1 MVLGRLRELL
11 SLECQKAPVRIGSL
25 HLVCIIDDDES
36 VRAATTCLVRSLGF
50 SAHTFASAEEFLQS
64 PYVQETFCL
73 IVDVQMPR
81 MSGLELQSRLRAKG
95 LSTPIIF
102 ITAYPEERTKARAL
116 NAGAIGFLDKPFDS
130 ETLIRC
136 LDIARSQQNDSASE

>member
-1 MVLGRLRELL
+1 
-11 SLECQKAPVRIGSL
+11 
-25 HLVCIIDDDES
+25 
-36 VRAATTCLVRSLGF
+36 
-50 SAHTFASAEEFLQS
+50 
-64 PYVQETFCL
+64 
-73 IVDVQMPR
+73 

-116 NAGAIGFLDKPFDS
+116 NAGAIGILDKPFDS

-136 LDIARSQQNDSASE
+136 LDIARSHQNDSASE

>member
-1 MVLGRLRELL
+1 MIAMGRTIVVVEDSFDCAETLQIA
-11 SLECQKAPVRIGSL
+11 LESIAGVDIRVVASGQ
-25 HLVCIIDDDES
+25 
-36 VRAATTCLVRSLGF
+36 AAL
-50 SAHTFASAEEFLQS
+50 EFLARCG
-64 PYVQETFCL
+64 E
-73 IVDVQMPR
+73 DVAAVVTDLQMPR
-81 MSGLELQSRLRAKG
+81 MSGLELQSRLRAEG

-116 NAGAIGFLDKPFDS
+116 DAGAICFLDKPFDS